1 MTTELLS
8 QVNLHNHDYTS
19 LKIDIPEDRVYQGD
33 VSQITADLE
42 AQDFDTFG
50 DFKI

>member
-1 MTTELLS
+1 MTSELLS
-8 QVNLHNHDYTS
+8 NVNIKTYDSSS
-19 LKIDIPEDRVYQGD
+19 LKSYVPHNGVYTGD
-33 VSQITADLE
+33 VNGVLADLE